1 MNYTQ
6 IIAKN
11 TSVLLI
17 SQIISYVFVFFTTIY
32 TARYLGVENFG
43 ILSLSIAFTGIF
55 VIFADLGLS
64 TLTVREVSRNKSLSS
79 KYLVNFGLL
88 KVILAF
94 FTFFMIFLFV
104 NILHYSQQVQ
114 LVIYIMSI
122 SVIFNSF
129 AGLISSIFQAYEK
142 MEYTSIG
149 IIINSIILFVGV
161 MAAIYYQ
168 LNVLAFAT
176 VYAVSNF
183 ALFLVYI
190 IICTK
195 KFVSPFWEMDFSF
208 LRQKLKLALPFGI
221 TSVFVTI
228 YYWID
233 SIMLSVMVGNEAVGL
248 YNAAYRLI
256 LVLLFVPSVLNMAIF
271 PAMSQ
276 FYVNSKK
283 SLKIAYEKYFK
294 YMAILGIP
302 LGVGTTLLA
311 NKIILIIYGVEYT
324 NATIALQILVWSTV
338 IIFMSGAFARLLEA
352 SDKQILITKITAIC
366 AIINIILNLIIIPKY
381 GYIGASVIT
390 VLTELLAFILGLK
403 AVSAMNYG
411 FMPISPKI
419 LTKIFIASMIMSIFI
434 ILFVKWNLI
443 FLILMSTLIYFL
455 TLLILKGFDNEDI
468 NLIRNIFNR

>member
-1 MNYTQ
+1 MNYTR

-17 SQIISYVFVFFTTIY
+17 SQIISYAFVFLTTLY

-64 TLTVREVSRNKSLSS
+64 TLTVREVSRDKSLSS

-88 KVILAF
+88 KIVLAVL
-94 FTFFMIFLFV
+94 TFFLIFLSV
-104 NILHYSQQVQ
+104 NILHYSQEIQ

-142 MEYTSIG
+142 MEYISIG

-161 MAAIYYQ
+161 MVSIYYQ
-168 LNVLAFAT
+168 LDVLAFAT
-176 VYAVSNF
+176 FYAVSNF
-183 ALFLVYI
+183 ALLLLYI
-190 IICTK
+190 IICQK
-195 KFVSPFWEMDFSF
+195 KFVSPFLEMDLSF
-208 LRQKLKLALPFGI
+208 LRQKLKHALPFGI

-233 SIMLSVMVGNEAVGL
+233 TIMLSLMVGNEAVGL

-256 LVLLFVPSVLNMAIF
+256 LVLLFIPSVLNTAIF

-276 FYVNSKK
+276 FYISSKD
-283 SLKIAYEKYFK
+283 SLKDTYKKYFK

-302 LGVGTTLLA
+302 LGVGTTILA
-311 NKIILIIYGVEYT
+311 NEIILVIYGVEYT
-324 NATIALQILVWSTV
+324 KAVIALQILVWSAV
-338 IIFMSGAFARLLEA
+338 IIFMSGSFARLLEA
-352 SDKQILITKITAIC
+352 SDKQIVITKITAIC
-366 AIINIILNLIIIPKY
+366 AMVNIILNLIIIPNY
-381 GYIGASVIT
+381 GYIGASVVT
-390 VLTELLAFILGLK
+390 VVTELLAFILGLK
-403 AVSAMNYG
+403 IVSALNYG
-411 FMPISPKI
+411 MPISPKLLMKIVLASI
-419 LTKIFIASMIMSIFI
+419 LMSILI
-434 ILFVKWNLI
+434 ILFSKWNLI
-443 FLILMSTLIYFL
+443 FLILISVFIYFL
-455 TLLILKGFDNEDI
+455 TLIILKGFDNEDI